1 MPLCSKVGMNINSSN
16 GREYWLQAQFLPAAQ
31 NNLAPLASPGEK
43 WRDDVRGKN
52 HGKKCFEEENK
63 MRKEEFVALGISEEL
78 AGKAAKASEEEMKGY
93 VTKARFNEVNT
104 AKNNAEKL
112 YGDTKSELDK
122 LKESA
127 GDNETLKS
135 QIESLKKDLQTKES
149 THKAEIADMKMTNAI
164 QAAIGH
170 MAQDVGLVAGLL
182 DKSKLSLSDDGKL
195 TGLEDQIKG
204 LKESKP
210 FLFKEGETY
219 PNVHDG
225 GEPGGQGGKG
235 DTRSSFASWMEDVMG
250 GN

>member
-1 MPLCSKVGMNINSSN
+1 MDK
-16 GREYWLQAQFLPAAQ
+16 
-31 NNLAPLASPGEK
+31 EK
-43 WRDDVRGKN
+43 I
-52 HGKKCFEEENK
+52 
-63 MRKEEFVALGISEEL
+63 VALGVSEDIAEKISEAIKKEYKDYVPRTRL
-78 AGKAAKASEEEMKGY
+78 NEEIAKK
-93 VTKARFNEVNT
+93 K
-104 AKNNAEKL
+104 NAEENYNTVKN
-112 YGDTKSELDK
+112 ELDK

-135 QIESLKKDLQTKES
+135 QIESLKTDLQNKEKA
-149 THKAEIADMKMTNAI
+149 HKAEIADMKMTNAI

-182 DKSKLSLSDDGKL
+182 DKNKLILSDDGKL

-219 PNVHDG
+219 PSVHDG
-225 GEPGGQGGKG
+225 GEPGGNQGGG
-235 DTRSSFASWMEDVMG
+235 STRDSFSNWLDGIMG

>member
-1 MPLCSKVGMNINSSN
+1 M
-16 GREYWLQAQFLPAAQ
+16 
-31 NNLAPLASPGEK
+31 EK
-43 WRDDVRGKN
+43 EK
-52 HGKKCFEEENK
+52 
-63 MRKEEFVALGISEEL
+63 FVALGISEDL
-78 AGKAAKASEEEMKGY
+78 AEKASEAVKKEYKDYVPRTRLNEEIQK
-93 VTKARFNEVNT
+93 K
-104 AKNNAEKL
+104 KNAEDN
-112 YGDTKSELDK
+112 YNTVKSELDK

-149 THKAEIADMKMTNAI
+149 AHKAEIADMKMTNAI

-182 DKSKLSLSDDGKL
+182 DKSKLILSDDGKL

-219 PNVHDG
+219 PSVHDG
-225 GEPGGQGGKG
+225 GEPSGQGGGGKPR
-235 DTRSSFASWMEDVMG
+235 DSFASWLESMTG

>member
-1 MPLCSKVGMNINSSN
+1 MK
-16 GREYWLQAQFLPAAQ
+16 
-31 NNLAPLASPGEK
+31 
-43 WRDDVRGKN
+43 
-52 HGKKCFEEENK
+52 
-63 MRKEEFVALGISEEL
+63 KEEFVALGISEDL
-78 AGKAAKASEEEMKGY
+78 AEKATKASEEEMKGY
-93 VTKARFNEVNT
+93 VTKSRFNEVNT

-112 YGDTKSELDK
+112 YNDTKAELDK

-135 QIESLKKDLQTKES
+135 QIETLKADLKNRET

-164 QAAIGH
+164 QASIGH

-182 DKSKLSLSDDGKL
+182 DKSKLVLSDDGKL
-195 TGLEDQIKG
+195 TGLEDQIKV

-225 GEPGGQGGKG
+225 GEPGGSGGNG
-235 DTRSSFASWMEDVMG
+235 STRDSFASWLDGIIG